1 MLLLFCI
8 SAFINIT
15 KLIVMDQ
22 KQKLIK
28 NWTDGAN
35 NYSNQ
40 IKVELTCFKK
50 QAWTDIILENAGE
63 NARMD
68 ILDVGTG
75 PGFFAII
82 MSEAGHR
89 VTAIDC
95 TEAMINEA
103 KENAENAGITADFRI
118 SDGQDLEFEDES
130 FDLII
135 SRNVT
140 WTLIDAPKAYK
151 EWKRVLRPD
160 GKIIIFDANWNLR
173 FFDEAIMKKYEED
186 QKEYEKL
193 FDEAPPFYTA
203 DMIDYRKSMPMCQR
217 FRPQWDL
224 NTLIELGYKKIY
236 CDMNIGDRVYNEK
249 EMVKYRSSPMFM
261 LVIEK

>member
-1 MLLLFCI
+1 M
-8 SAFINIT
+8 T
-15 KLIVMDQ
+15 MDQ

-28 NWTDGAN
+28 NWTDDSN
-35 NYSNQ
+35 NYSNK
-40 IKVELTCFKK
+40 IKMELNCFKK
-50 QAWTDIILENAGE
+50 QAWTDIILENAGK
-63 NARMD
+63 NTKMN

-82 MSEAGHR
+82 MYQAGHQ

-103 KENAENAGITADFRI
+103 KANAENAGITADFRV

-140 WTLIDAPKAYK
+140 WTLIDALKAYR
-151 EWKRVLRPD
+151 EWKRVLKPD
-160 GKIIIFDANWNLR
+160 GKIIIFDANWNLKL
-173 FFDEAIMKKYEED
+173 FDEEIMKKYEED
-186 QKEYEKL
+186 EKEYKKL
-193 FDEAPPFYTA
+193 FGEEPPSHTGA
-203 DMIDYRKSMPMCQR
+203 DKIDYRKSMPMCQR
-217 FRPQWDL
+217 RRPQWDF

-236 CDMNIGDRVYNEK
+236 CDINIGDRVYNEK
-249 EMVKYRSSPMFM
+249 EKVIYRSSPMFM